1 MKTIK
6 SRIILVLLSFIVLC
20 CLILG
25 IMGSYLN
32 YSTANDVLE
41 QNLIETAVVS
51 GAQVAAEIKAI
62 QNVAIETGSIARI
75 ANPDTPIEQ
84 KQEIIQ
90 QRAKSHDFQRGN
102 LLNAQGISLFDGNDY
117 SERDYFKTSMQ
128 GKTYISDPTISK
140 ITGKLTF
147 LVSAP
152 VWEGGIPDT
161 KVIGV
166 IYYAPNETFLNDIVS
181 SITVSDSGY
190 AYMINRKGTSVA
202 DPDASLVSVEN
213 SIQEAQ
219 TDKSMAALADI
230 ETKMIA
236 GETGFATYKYHGSK
250 WVQGYAPV
258 ANTDGWSIG
267 VVAMEKDFLG
277 NFYLS
282 IWITLIVVAVFITA
296 GILCS
301 IKFGNQIGNPISAC
315 VERLKLL
322 STGDLKSP
330 VPVVHSKDETGVLA
344 DATALLTKS
353 LNNVVNEVSETLVQ
367 MANNNFTV
375 SELRAYQGDFL
386 PLSQSTNHI
395 VESLNDTL
403 SQINVAS
410 DQVSVG
416 SDQVSSGAQ
425 ALSQG
430 ATEQASSIEELSA
443 SILEVS
449 ANVKQNAGNAN
460 NANILSSEAAAK
472 LMEGNQEMG
481 KMLAA
486 MTDISDSSKKISNI
500 IKTINDIAFQTNIL
514 ALNAAV
520 EAARAGEAGKGFAV
534 VAEEVRNLASK
545 SAAASK
551 DTTALIES
559 SIRAVDHGTQL
570 ADNTASLL
578 QEVMDKATKSTNLV
592 SAIANAS
599 GEQSQ
604 SLEQVTLGIE
614 QISAVVQTN
623 SATAEESAAASEELS
638 GQATMLKQLV
648 SQFKLKDPSSNRD

>member
-1 MKTIK
+1 
-6 SRIILVLLSFIVLC
+6 
-20 CLILG
+20 
-25 IMGSYLN
+25 
-32 YSTANDVLE
+32 
-41 QNLIETAVVS
+41 
-51 GAQVAAEIKAI
+51 
-62 QNVAIETGSIARI
+62 
-75 ANPDTPIEQ
+75 
-84 KQEIIQ
+84 
-90 QRAKSHDFQRGN
+90 
-102 LLNAQGISLFDGNDY
+102 
-117 SERDYFKTSMQ
+117 
-128 GKTYISDPTISK
+128 
-140 ITGKLTF
+140 
-147 LVSAP
+147 
-152 VWEGGIPDT
+152 
-161 KVIGV
+161 
-166 IYYAPNETFLNDIVS
+166 
-181 SITVSDSGY
+181 
-190 AYMINRKGTSVA
+190 
-202 DPDASLVSVEN
+202 
-213 SIQEAQ
+213 
-219 TDKSMAALADI
+219 
-230 ETKMIA
+230 
-236 GETGFATYKYHGSK
+236 
-250 WVQGYAPV
+250 
-258 ANTDGWSIG
+258 
-267 VVAMEKDFLG
+267 
-277 NFYLS
+277 
-282 IWITLIVVAVFITA
+282 
-296 GILCS
+296 
-301 IKFGNQIGNPISAC
+301 
-315 VERLKLL
+315 
-322 STGDLKSP
+322 
-330 VPVVHSKDETGVLA
+330 VHSKDETGVLA